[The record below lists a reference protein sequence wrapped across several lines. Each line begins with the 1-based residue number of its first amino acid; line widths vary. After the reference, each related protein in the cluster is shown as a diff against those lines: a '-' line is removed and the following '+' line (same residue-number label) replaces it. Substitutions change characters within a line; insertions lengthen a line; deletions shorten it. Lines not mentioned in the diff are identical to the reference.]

1 MRTSSTV
8 TLTRQSLLFWQRSL
22 GALVSLA
29 NTGST
34 QRGCALRLRRSRA
47 GIMGVIVGLLFAAA
61 VAWAAGGEKTIT
73 GVISKVDPK
82 TRIAT
87 VTPASGPPIVVQF
100 AFNAGGP
107 CDACLGSGRS
117 RPTFAETV
125 TEGSTW
131 TLTYT
136 TSLPEGAAT
145 WFPGG
150 TVNTVQRAVAVKAQ

>member
-1 MRTSSTV
+1 MRTNKTV
-8 TLTRQSLLFWQRSL
+8 AAWMAIGLFL
-22 GALVSLA
+22 IA
-29 NTGST
+29 T
-34 QRGCALRLRRSRA
+34 
-47 GIMGVIVGLLFAAA
+47 I
-61 VAWAAGGEKTIT
+61 AWAAADEKTIT
-73 GVISKVDPK
+73 GVISKVDPT

-107 CDACLGSGRS
+107 CNSCLGSGRS
-117 RPTFAETV
+117 GPTFAETI

-136 TSLPEGAAT
+136 SSVPEGAST

-150 TVNTVQRAVAVKAQ
+150 TVNSVYRAVPVKAK

>member
-1 MRTSSTV
+1 MKANKSVAT
-8 TLTRQSLLFWQRSL
+8 
-22 GALVSLA
+22 GAA
-29 NTGST
+29 
-34 QRGCALRLRRSRA
+34 
-47 GIMGVIVGLLFAAA
+47 VGLLLIAT
-61 VAWAAGGEKTIT
+61 VAWAAGDEQTIT
-73 GVISKVDPK
+73 GVITKVNPT

-107 CDACLGSGRS
+107 CNTCLGSGRS
-117 RPTFAETV
+117 GPTFAETV

-136 TSLPEGAAT
+136 SSVPAGAAT

-150 TVNTVQRAVAVKAQ
+150 TINTVYRAVAVTPK

>member
-1 MRTSSTV
+1 MKTNKTV
-8 TLTRQSLLFWQRSL
+8 AAWV
-22 GALVSLA
+22 A
-29 NTGST
+29 
-34 QRGCALRLRRSRA
+34 
-47 GIMGVIVGLLFAAA
+47 VGLLLVAAA
-61 VAWAAGGEKTIT
+61 AWAAADEKTIT
-73 GVISKVDPK
+73 GVVSGVNPT

-107 CDACLGSGRS
+107 CNTCLGSGRS
-117 RPTFAETV
+117 GPTFAETV

-136 TSLPEGAAT
+136 SSVPAGAAT

-150 TVNTVQRAVAVKAQ
+150 TVNTVYRAVPVQAKEPAR

>member
-1 MRTSSTV
+1 MLLQLLARPKKQTLEPSTV
-8 TLTRQSLLFWQRSL
+8 PGSRQS
-22 GALVSLA
+22 GDTTMKKTVITLA
-29 NTGST
+29 
-34 QRGCALRLRRSRA
+34 
-47 GIMGVIVGLLFAAA
+47 VVGLFLFAAA
-61 VAWAAGGEKTIT
+61 AWADGDEKTIT
-73 GVISKVDPK
+73 GVISKVDPT

-107 CDACLGSGRS
+107 CNTCLGSGRS
-117 RPTFAETV
+117 GPTFAETV

-136 TSLPEGAAT
+136 KSVPEGAAT

-150 TVNTVQRAVAVKAQ
+150 TVNSVYRAVPVKTK

>member
-1 MRTSSTV
+1 MRTNRTV
-8 TLTRQSLLFWQRSL
+8 
-22 GALVSLA
+22 AAIVA
-29 NTGST
+29 
-34 QRGCALRLRRSRA
+34 
-47 GIMGVIVGLLFAAA
+47 VGLSLIGPAARG
-61 VAWAAGGEKTIT
+61 AADEKTIT
-73 GVISKVDPK
+73 GAISNVNPT

-87 VTPASGPPIVVQF
+87 VTPANGPALVVQF

-107 CDACLGSGRS
+107 CGTCLGSGLS
-117 RPTFAETV
+117 GPTFAEVV

-150 TVNTVQRAVAVKAQ
+150 TVHTVHRAVKAQPK